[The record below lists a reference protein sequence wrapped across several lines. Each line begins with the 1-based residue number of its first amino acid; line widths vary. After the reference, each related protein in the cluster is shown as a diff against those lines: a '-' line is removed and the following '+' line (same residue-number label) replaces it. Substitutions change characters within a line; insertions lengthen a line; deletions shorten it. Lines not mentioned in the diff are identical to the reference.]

1 MCWLVKGRRLRLRM
15 RAGWG
20 RGFCNSC
27 VTNSSVTTGHESA
40 RRRRRAPV
48 DAPRPVSERKPR
60 NRFCR
65 VSALG
70 ADHGNRQRGKGV
82 GVEEAHLRPP
92 GGSSGAAPPT
102 YDPDAPYGRPR
113 NAMPALPP
121 EVVRRCFQFL
131 PVGEQL
137 RVSRS
142 VPELESLIRRAR
154 WDVLLP

>member
-1 MCWLVKGRRLRLRM
+1 M
-15 RAGWG
+15 
-20 RGFCNSC
+20 
-27 VTNSSVTTGHESA
+27 
-40 RRRRRAPV
+40 
-48 DAPRPVSERKPR
+48 
-60 NRFCR
+60 
-65 VSALG
+65 
-70 ADHGNRQRGKGV
+70 
-82 GVEEAHLRPP
+82 
-92 GGSSGAAPPT
+92 AAPPRMQKKT
-102 YDPDAPYGRPR
+102 IEALITHLWNINGNMEFCIVRHRPEAVDEAPAAPAPAPAPTPAPATDPDARYRRPR